1 MNDDITIEV
10 KSITPNGYYI
20 LTTNTEQITKNIL
33 VDAWEKIVNEN
44 LADYTTQDE
53 VENKIRKCLF
63 KLIKEYNNNKINE
76 ENNEKENRN
85 GQ

>member
-1 MNDDITIEV
+1 MNDDIIIEV
-10 KSITPNGYYI
+10 KSITPNGYHI

-33 VDAWEKIVNEN
+33 VDAWGKIVNEN

>member
-1 MNDDITIEV
+1 MNDDIIIEV
-10 KSITPNGYYI
+10 KSITPNGYHI
-20 LTTNTEQITKNIL
+20 LTTDTEQIAKNIL
-33 VDAWEKIVNEN
+33 VDAWGKIVNEN

-76 ENNEKENRN
+76 ENNEK
-85 GQ
+85 